1 MVGATDNLGGLYMA
15 MSQCLSVCL
24 IYKYKSYLWRVNGML
39 GREAAAKIEKA
50 IARGKAYSEVSAR
63 GKKIIKERSS

>member
-1 MVGATDNLGGLYMA
+1 
-15 MSQCLSVCL
+15 
-24 IYKYKSYLWRVNGML
+24 ML

-50 IARGKAYSEVSAR
+50 IARGKAYSEFSAR